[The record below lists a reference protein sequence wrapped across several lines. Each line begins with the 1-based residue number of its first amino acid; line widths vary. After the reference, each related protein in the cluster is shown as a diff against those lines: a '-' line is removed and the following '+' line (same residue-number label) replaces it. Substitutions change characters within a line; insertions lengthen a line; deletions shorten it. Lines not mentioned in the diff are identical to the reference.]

1 MNGQW
6 TGHFFSPFYV
16 LLPKRWRA
24 SARYGSETHLAL
36 AALISGLGEATLALI
51 VLAFWYMLFLG
62 MFNGVYVAGVL
73 GHYKLSGTPT
83 ETVGVAGFIYLAI
96 NPITW
101 VIAYFGLEGIFR
113 ATAAFTTGETVGTL
127 PLYAM
132 EFLWRVARPK
142 RKVPELPL
150 VPDEITPGNAG
161 CDLQI
166 ASCRQREGWKY
177 PYTLRYGGAYFQ
189 VIDEQY
195 ITVGPRPHIYRLR
208 RLPPGEIAR
217 GLHAYDPTDVLTP
230 MHKIQPL

>member
-1 MNGQW
+1 MSQQW

-36 AALISGLGEATLALI
+36 AALVSGLGEAVVALITLAT
-51 VLAFWYMLFLG
+51 WYMLFMG
-62 MFNGVYVAGVL
+62 IVGGIYVNKVTE
-73 GHYKLSGTPT
+73 HQELSNTPT
-83 ETVGVAGFIYLAI
+83 QLVGGAGLIYFAI

-101 VIAYFGLEGIFR
+101 IIAYFGLEGIFR
-113 ATAAFTTGETVGTL
+113 ATAALTTGEIVGTL
-127 PLYAM
+127 PLYVF
-132 EFLWRVARPK
+132 EFAWRKATAK
-142 RKVPELPL
+142 RRAPELPL
-150 VPDEITPGNAG
+150 VPDEITPGNAS

-189 VIDEQY
+189 VIDEQH

-217 GLHAYDPTDVLTP
+217 GLHNYDPFDVLTP
-230 MHKIQPL
+230 VHRIQPI